1 VKQILALAR
10 AQIVTSLRERVSLFW
25 FLIFPVFLF
34 IVLNLIFSNIG
45 QQGQMNFSVALIN
58 EDTAAAGAPVDFAG
72 IVAGVFEKAAAQP
85 EGGGQPLFDLTAP
98 EQGEST
104 NAFVAREREAVRL
117 GRLSALIVIPS
128 GFNQSV
134 LARLSNPNAPQAGIT
149 VYQNHGNTG
158 SEMAAAII
166 GQMVSGVDRELL
178 TRAGQFSQDKAVP
191 IKTGWAGGS
200 AGQVSYTDFL
210 LPGVILMGF
219 FVTGLF
225 GVPGSILFARDQRI
239 LRGYWVTPV
248 TVPRYLAGFSLGQ
261 LALCLIQF
269 FVLFLLGWLAFGA
282 SVQFARPLPA
292 FYLLLSAV
300 TFLAFGFL
308 ISSIAKTADA
318 GMALANVLNIPMM
331 FLGGLFF
338 PTGGLPLALR
348 VIVWINPITYLA
360 EGLRTG
366 LGVQTGTL
374 PTPLTIAV
382 PVAWIGACTL
392 VATRRLRWDV
402 AK

>member
-1 VKQILALAR
+1 MKEILSIAR
-10 AQIVTSLRERVSLFW
+10 AQIVTSLRERVTLFW

-45 QQGQMNFSVALIN
+45 QEGQMNFSIALLN
-58 EDTAAAGAPVDFAG
+58 EDTASAGAPVDFSG
-72 IVAGVFEKAAAQP
+72 IVAGAFEQAAKKP
-85 EGGGQPLFDLTAP
+85 SEDSQPLFDLTTP
-98 EQGEST
+98 KQGEA
-104 NAFVAREREAVRL
+104 NGAFIAHQRDAVRL
-117 GRLSALIVIPS
+117 GRLSALIVIPA
-128 GFNQSV
+128 GFNQSL
-134 LARLSNPNAPQAGIT
+134 LARLTAPNAPNAAIT

-166 GQMVSGVDRELL
+166 GQMIAGIDREIL
-178 TRAGQFSQDKAVP
+178 TRAGKFSQDDAVP
-191 IKTGWAGGS
+191 ITTSWAGGS

-210 LPGVILMGF
+210 LPGIILMGF

-225 GVPGSILFARDQRI
+225 GVPGTILFARDQRI

-261 LALCLIQF
+261 LALCLLQF
-269 FVLFLLGWLAFGA
+269 IVLLLLGRFAFGA
-282 SVQFARPLPA
+282 SVQFAQPLPA

-308 ISSIAKTADA
+308 ISSVAKTADA
-318 GMALANVLNIPMM
+318 GMALANILNIPMM

-338 PTGGLPLALR
+338 PTSGLPLALR

-360 EGLRTG
+360 EGLRSG
-366 LGVQTGTL
+366 VGVQTGTL
-374 PTPLTIAV
+374 PTPLTVAV
-382 PVAWIGACTL
+382 PVAWIGACAL
-392 VATRRLRWDV
+392 LATRRLRWDV
-402 AK
+402 AR